1 MIFDSIENLEKYKG
15 FHSGLDKAF
24 DFMKNNDL
32 AALEQGMHEIEGRD
46 IFVISAL
53 AEGKKVED
61 GRLEAHKK
69 YIDIQ
74 ICLDGVDR
82 IGWRPTSECKE
93 IDSPYDGDRDIVF
106 FKERPETLLNVR
118 NGLFAVFFPEDAHAP
133 EVGEGTL
140 HKIIFKVKA

>member
-53 AEGKKVED
+53 ADGATTAPVINNITIGK
-61 GRLEAHKK
+61 
-69 YIDIQ
+69 
-74 ICLDGVDR
+74 
-82 IGWRPTSECKE
+82 
-93 IDSPYDGDRDIVF
+93 
-106 FKERPETLLNVR
+106 N
-118 NGLFAVFFPEDAHAP
+118 LF
-133 EVGEGTL
+133 
-140 HKIIFKVKA
+140 IS

>member
-1 MIFDSIENLEKYKG
+1 MIFDSIENLEKYRG

-24 DFMKNNDL
+24 DFMLENDL
-32 AALEQGMHEIEGRD
+32 AELDQGMHEIEGRD

-53 AEGKKVED
+53 AEGKKEED

-74 ICLDGVDR
+74 ICLAGVDR
-82 IGWRPTSECKE
+82 IGWRPVSDCHEV
-93 IDSPYDGDRDIVF
+93 DSAYDEERDIMF

-118 NGLFAVFFPEDAHAP
+118 NGLFAIFFPEDGHAP
-133 EVGEGTL
+133 EVGEGQL

>member
-1 MIFDSIENLEKYKG
+1 MIFDSIENLDKYKG

-24 DFMKNNDL
+24 DFMEKNDL
-32 AALEQGMHEIEGRD
+32 ASLEQGMHEIEGRD
-46 IFVISAL
+46 IFVISAM
-53 AEGKKVED
+53 ATGKAVED
-61 GRLEAHKK
+61 GRLEAHEK

-82 IGWRPTSECKE
+82 IGWRPVSECKE
-93 IDSPYDGDRDIVF
+93 IDSPYDSERDIMF
-106 FKERPETLLNVR
+106 FKERPDTLLNVR
-118 NGLFAVFFPEDAHAP
+118 KGLFAVFFPEDAHAP